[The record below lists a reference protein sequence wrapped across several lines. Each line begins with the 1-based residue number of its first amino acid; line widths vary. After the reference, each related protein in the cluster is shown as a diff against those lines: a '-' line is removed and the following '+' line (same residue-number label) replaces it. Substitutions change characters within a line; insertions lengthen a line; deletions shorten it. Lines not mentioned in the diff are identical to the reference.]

1 MVTQSIDAAA
11 CEAGGKLFVA
21 LQGSA
26 STSEEAIRICARA
39 LQVHGCVTEKFAD
52 DCLDREK
59 VFPTGICCE
68 TPVALPHCQ
77 SDAIR
82 RDALCYLRLNEPV
95 SFYRM
100 DDPEDAVMT
109 RHIFNLAIAPGQH
122 LEFLT
127 KTIRLLQDNTV
138 LDGFTTMT
146 SSQIATYLSEHLA

>member
-1 MVTQSIDAAA
+1 MVIQSIDTAA

-26 STSEEAIRICARA
+26 ATSEEAIRICARA

-59 VFPTGICCE
+59 DFPTGICCE

-82 RDALCYLRLNEPV
+82 RDALCYLHLNEPV

-100 DDPEDAVMT
+100 DDLEDAVMT
-109 RHIFNLAIAPGQH
+109 CHIFNLAIAPGQH

-127 KTIRLLQDNTV
+127 KTIRLLQDDTV
-138 LDGFTTMT
+138 LDGFSTMT
-146 SSQIATYLSEHLA
+146 SSQIASYLAEHLA

>member
-1 MVTQSIDAAA
+1 MVTQSVDTAE

-21 LQGSA
+21 LKGSA
-26 STSEEAIRICARA
+26 STSEEAIRICANA
-39 LQVHGCVTEKFAD
+39 LQANGCVTEKFAD
-52 DCLDREK
+52 DCLNREK
-59 VFPTGICCE
+59 EYPTGICCE

-82 RDALCYLRLNEPV
+82 RDALCYLRLDEPV
-95 SFYRM
+95 SFYSM

-109 RHIFNLAIAPGQH
+109 RHVFNLAIAPGQH

-138 LDGFTTMT
+138 LDRFTTMT
-146 SSQIATYLSEHLA
+146 SNQIASYLAEHLA